1 MHRVACQS
9 ARVDTD
15 SEASV
20 EPSPVDTGDDAAGDG
35 DAAGDDIVLP
45 WWQNPITIVACV
57 LAAALLF
64 GAVGYM
70 VGYRSGEPSG
80 NAVDTGFLQDMR
92 YHHEQAVL
100 MSRIYLATPSTD
112 GSGAESNST
121 LRLIASE
128 IELSQQ
134 QETGRMVQMLR
145 VLGEPEAADLD
156 QQAMRWMGQPV
167 PYDRMPG
174 LASEAELTE
183 LGEASGPAADE
194 LFAKLMVAHHQG
206 GIHMA
211 EYAIEHGSNGEVQEM
226 AESMITGQQFEIAEM
241 ARLGFA

>member
-1 MHRVACQS
+1 MHGDACQS
-9 ARVDTD
+9 ASVDTD
-15 SEASV
+15 SEAPV
-20 EPSPVDTGDDAAGDG
+20 EPSPPGTGGDVASDDDETS
-35 DAAGDDIVLP
+35 DDILLP

-64 GAVGYM
+64 GALGYM

-80 NAVDTGFLQDMR
+80 NAADTGFLQDMR

-100 MSRIYLATPSTD
+100 MSRIYLATPTTD
-112 GSGAESNST
+112 ASGTASNST

-156 QQAMRWMGQPV
+156 QQAMTWMGQPV

-183 LGEASGPAADE
+183 LGKATGPAADQ
-194 LFAKLMVAHHQG
+194 LFAELIIAHHQG

-211 EYAIEHGSNGEVQEM
+211 EEVIDRGSNGEVRAM

-241 ARLGFA
+241 ARLGFT